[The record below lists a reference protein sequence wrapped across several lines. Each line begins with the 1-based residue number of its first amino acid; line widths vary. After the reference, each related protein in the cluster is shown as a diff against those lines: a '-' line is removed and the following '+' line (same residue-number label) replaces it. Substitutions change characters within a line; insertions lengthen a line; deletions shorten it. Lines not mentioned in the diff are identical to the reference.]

1 MTRILTIAIAATTL
15 WFATAVPQTAH
26 AQSITAIDA
35 FLRDLKQMH
44 VQAMQ
49 FCDSNRNIM
58 SASDLAK
65 ATKENDVFELLC
77 MRALSGRSIAN
88 TGWKFYHE
96 GERIEGGTSDYLA
109 MLKGFNID
117 GKLFYTVIGH
127 RKIKQHIGRPNA
139 RMFYQPRATLYRY
152 VDGDMQHVFE
162 FIDPQTMNWNSPA
175 PEKPDFSAASKQHSV
190 TIDYI
195 WNAVLLKE
203 FGETVSFIS
212 FTQ

>member
-1 MTRILTIAIAATTL
+1 MTHILTIAIAATTL
-15 WFATAVPQTAH
+15 WFATAAPQTAH
-26 AQSITAIDA
+26 AQSITAMDT
-35 FLRDLKQMH
+35 FSRTLKHMH

-58 SASDLAK
+58 SASQLAK

-77 MRALSGRSIAN
+77 MRALSGRNIAN

-127 RKIKQHIGRPNA
+127 RKIKQHTDQPNA
-139 RMFYQPRATLYRY
+139 RVFYQPRATLYRY

-162 FIDPQTMNWNSPA
+162 FIAPQTMNWNSPA

-190 TIDYI
+190 AIDDV

-203 FGETVSFIS
+203 FGQTVSFIS
-212 FTQ
+212 LTQ